1 MSESVITPRGENR
14 AEDLGTIAA
23 MFGTMLSDRPASGE
37 GAVQGFPASE
47 IDLARRTLK
56 ARRRREELLGREF
69 GLDLPWYVLLD
80 LYVAAAE
87 GRRVSVTAASLAA
100 GGAPSS
106 GLRMVS
112 RMVEAGLL
120 KRSPDICDGRRSW
133 VTLSS
138 RSLDT
143 VRRLLET
150 EPGSPV
156 PARL

>member
-1 MSESVITPRGENR
+1 M
-14 AEDLGTIAA
+14 AEDLGAIAA
-23 MFGTMLSDRPASGE
+23 MFGTILTDRPMSGE
-37 GAVQGFPASE
+37 GAVQSFPASE
-47 IDLARRTLK
+47 VDLARRTLK

-120 KRSPDICDGRRSW
+120 NRSPDSCDGRRSW

-143 VRRLLET
+143 VHRLLDS
-150 EPGSPV
+150 EPGAPV
-156 PARL
+156 QPRL

>member
-1 MSESVITPRGENR
+1 MAESTISSHGEKLGD
-14 AEDLGTIAA
+14 DLGTIAA
-23 MFGTMLSDRPASGE
+23 LLGGMLSNQSRDE
-37 GAVQGFPASE
+37 GGLVQIHPSSE
-47 IDLARRTLK
+47 VDLARRTLK

-80 LYVAAAE
+80 LFVAAAE

-120 KRSPDICDGRRSW
+120 IRSPDSCDGRRSW

-138 RSLDT
+138 STYDVLRQ
-143 VRRLLET
+143 LLE
-150 EPGSPV
+150 GDVSL
-156 PARL
+156 RL

>member
-1 MSESVITPRGENR
+1 MASARVELSSTRETASR
-14 AEDLGTIAA
+14 A
-23 MFGTMLSDRPASGE
+23 
-37 GAVQGFPASE
+37 
-47 IDLARRTLK
+47 
-56 ARRRREELLGREF
+56 
-69 GLDLPWYVLLD
+69 
-80 LYVAAAE
+80 
-87 GRRVSVTAASLAA
+87 
-100 GGAPSS
+100 
-106 GLRMVS
+106 LRMVS

-120 KRSPDICDGRRSW
+120 NRSPDICDGRRSW